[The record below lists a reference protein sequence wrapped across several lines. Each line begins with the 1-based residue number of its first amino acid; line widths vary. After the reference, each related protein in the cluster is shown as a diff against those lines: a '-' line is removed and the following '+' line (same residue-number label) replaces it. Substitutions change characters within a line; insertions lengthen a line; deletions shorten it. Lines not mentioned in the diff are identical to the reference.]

1 MANVEYKGKVPV
13 LVTLNEKETRKIYDA
28 KVGWMTVYYAE
39 PAEWMDDKTAEKFVR
54 KQLETAVEEAMKMYK
69 R

>member
-28 KVGWMTVYYAE
+28 KVGWMTDYYAE
-39 PAEWMDDKTAEKFVR
+39 PAKWMDDKTAEKFVR
-54 KQLETAVEEAMKMYK
+54 EQLETAVEEAMKMYK

>member
-13 LVTLNEKETRKIYDA
+13 FVTLNEKETRKIYDA
-28 KVGWMTVYYAE
+28 KVGWVTVYYAE
-39 PAEWMDDKTAEKFVR
+39 PAKWMDDKTAEKFVR
-54 KQLETAVEEAMKMYK
+54 DQLEKAVKEAMKTYK

>member
-13 LVTLNEKETRKIYDA
+13 FVTLNEKETRKIYDA

-39 PAEWMDDKTAEKFVR
+39 PAEWMDDKTGEKFV
-54 KQLETAVEEAMKMYK
+54 KEQLETAVKEAMKMYK

>member
-28 KVGWMTVYYAE
+28 KVGWMTAYYAE
-39 PAEWMDDKTAEKFVR
+39 PAEWMDDQTAEKFVR
-54 KQLETAVEEAMKMYK
+54 EQLETAVEEAMKMYK